1 MEYTTD
7 SGKVF
12 FESLWRTRQ
21 NNHVPINEMDDEHI
35 LNTIG
40 YLQSMLDDP
49 TQSEPGWTLPITD
62 LPRTQHNIE
71 VLKRELIRRNQASD

>member
-7 SGKVF
+7 SGKVL

-21 NNHVPINEMDDEHI
+21 NNHVPINEMEDEHI

-49 TQSEPGWTLPITD
+49 TQSEPSCTLPITD
-62 LPRTQHNIE
+62 LPRTQHNID

>member
-21 NNHVPINEMDDEHI
+21 KNHVPINEMDDEHI

-49 TQSEPGWTLPITD
+49 TQSEPSWTLPITD

>member
-7 SGKVF
+7 SGKVL

-21 NNHVPINEMDDEHI
+21 NNHVPINEMEDEHI

-49 TQSEPGWTLPITD
+49 TRSEPSWTLPITD